1 MISLKY
7 KQLYRKDVEEQMKTK
22 IKYKSKYLCDI
33 KNILMRH
40 IQLNL
45 KDYLILSIF
54 FIIGVMV
61 GVVLINNSDEQS
73 KVEIS
78 GYINGF
84 VEIIKSD
91 TYKIDKIQLVKIS
104 IWENL
109 KLVLLIWIAGSTIIG
124 IPLIYIITGYKGFC
138 IGYTISAIITSL
150 GVGRRNCVFNISIIF
165 AECNSDTSD
174 FNA

>member
-1 MISLKY
+1 
-7 KQLYRKDVEEQMKTK
+7 MKTN

-61 GVVLINNSDEQS
+61 GVVLINNSNEQS
-73 KVEIS
+73 KADIS

-91 TYKIDKIQLVKIS
+91 TYKIDKIQLFKIS
-104 IWENL
+104 ILENL
-109 KLVLLIWIAGSTIIG
+109 KLVFLIWIAGSTIIG

-150 GVGRRNCVFNISIIF
+150 GVGKRNSVFNISLVF
-165 AECNSDTSD
+165 TKYNYNTCD
-174 FNA
+174 FDA